1 VSVVTAPVASS
12 LPHELRKPL
21 DHLSSV
27 LSGLFGE
34 SFLGLTVFGPCLD
47 GRSSAGDSIETVAVI
62 SRVDLQLVR
71 RLAEHAAELGRRGF
85 TAPLLMTPDYI
96 AASLDTFPLELIEI
110 HQHHATATG
119 RDYFDQL
126 TINSAHVRLQCE
138 REFKRIQMRIRQG
151 LLASGGQ
158 EALLEALELD
168 IGRHAL
174 RTLRGY
180 LWLKGQREYLAPD
193 AVIAECGRLVSRS
206 LAGISNAIHTGG
218 EHGWTELVALY
229 DDVEALA
236 AAANHE

>member
-1 VSVVTAPVASS
+1 MSAVTAPVASN

-21 DHLSSV
+21 EHLLSV
-27 LSGLFGE
+27 LSGMFGE
-34 SFLGLTVFGPCLD
+34 SFLGLTVFGPSLE
-47 GRSSAGDSIETVAVI
+47 GRSTTGESIETVAVV

-96 AASLDTFPLELIEI
+96 TASLDTFPLELIEI
-110 HQHHATATG
+110 HQHHATAAG
-119 RDYFDQL
+119 RDYFDPL
-126 TINSAHVRLQCE
+126 AIDAPHVRLQCE
-138 REFKRIQMRIRQG
+138 REFKRILMRIRQG

-158 EALLEALELD
+158 EAVLEALELD

-180 LWLKGQREYLAPD
+180 LWLNGHREYLAPD
-193 AVIAECGRLVSRS
+193 AVIAQCGRLVGRS
-206 LAGISNAIHTGG
+206 LNGIANALRIGG
-218 EHGWTELVALY
+218 EHGWAELVALY